1 MLRKITSFFSH
12 IKQFL
17 TMLRKSISKKSHMS
31 HVIKKCIRYIENSY
45 ILMLNLFYII
55 MKNFILFYII
65 MNN

>member
-12 IKQFL
+12 IRQFL

-31 HVIKKCIRYIENSY
+31 HVIKKCIKDTFENSY

-55 MKNFILFYII
+55 INF
-65 MNN
+65 N